1 MAEEDEIVEEEEASG
16 PSRLPL
22 IIGIVGAL
30 VLGVGGGVAGMMLL
44 GPSTDSASADTDTD
58 ANEKVLD
65 KNRVVYDLGRFRV
78 NLRGGGGQRM
88 LHIEVAVEM
97 ERKYETAPD
106 DESAEVPTLEPRVK
120 ALLRDAVITL
130 ASDYQYGDLEGAD
143 GKIRF
148 RDDLLRR
155 LLKLVPDQKILR
167 VYFTQ
172 FMVQ

>member
-1 MAEEDEIVEEEEASG
+1 MAEEDEILEEEEDVGG
-16 PSRLPL
+16 PSKLPL

-30 VLGVGGGVAGMMLL
+30 VLGVGGGIAGVMLL
-44 GPSTDSASADTDTD
+44 GPVSSGENSEDTDD
-58 ANEKVLD
+58 EPVLE
-65 KNRVVYDLGRFRV
+65 KNRVVYDLGRFRI

-97 ERKYETAPD
+97 ERKYAHADTGK
-106 DESAEVPTLEPRVK
+106 AEEVATLEPRIK
-120 ALLRDAVITL
+120 AQLRDSVITL
-130 ASDYQYGDLEGAD
+130 ASDYTYGDLEGAD

-148 RDDLLRR
+148 RDELLVR

>member
-1 MAEEDEIVEEEEASG
+1 MAEEDEILEEEEEVSG

-30 VLGVGGGVAGMMLL
+30 VLGVGGGIAGVLLL
-44 GPSTDSASADTDTD
+44 GPGSSGDEASETDEDP
-58 ANEKVLD
+58 VLD
-65 KNRVVYDLGRFRV
+65 KNRIVYDLGRFRI

-97 ERKYETAPD
+97 ERKYT
-106 DESAEVPTLEPRVK
+106 SADTGKAEEVATLEPRVK
-120 ALLRDAVITL
+120 AQLRDAVITL
-130 ASDYQYGDLEGAD
+130 ASDMTYGDVEGSD
-143 GKIRF
+143 GKQRF
-148 RDDLLRR
+148 RDELLLR

>member
-1 MAEEDEIVEEEEASG
+1 MAEEDEIVEEEEVSA
-16 PSRLPL
+16 PSKLPL
-22 IIGIVGAL
+22 IVGIVGAL
-30 VLGVGGGVAGMMLL
+30 VLGVGGGIAGMMLL
-44 GPSTDSASADTDTD
+44 GPSSDASAVGSDTDE
-58 ANEKVLD
+58 AQVSPE
-65 KNRVVYDLGRFRV
+65 NRVVYDLGRFRV

-97 ERKYETAPD
+97 EQKYVSAPD
-106 DESAEVPTLEPRVK
+106 DESKEAPVLETRVK
-120 ALLRDAVITL
+120 AQLRDAVITL

-143 GKIRF
+143 GKVRF
-148 RDDLLRR
+148 RDELLRR